1 MNRLVLLDIPTP
13 SVLVSVNQ
21 NSLTVVTV
29 TLTVTDTRC
38 AAMYFVEVTQ
48 DGSSDPPIIMSSSS
62 PSVSVT
68 DLDLCRNSYSIVGFV
83 QAPSGQRGARSSS
96 QPIPVDLSGT
106 HANQHN
112 NYIEHKYLYFSV
124 ARR

>member
-1 MNRLVLLDIPTP
+1 MNRLVSTDIPTP
-13 SVLVSVNQ
+13 TNVSVRQ
-21 NSLTVVTV
+21 DSLTAVPVN
-29 TLTVTDTRC
+29 LTVTDTRC

-83 QAPSGQRGARSSS
+83 QAASGQRGARSSP
-96 QPIPVDLSGT
+96 QQILTGKNWPNACWALV
-106 HANQHN
+106 
-112 NYIEHKYLYFSV
+112 
-124 ARR
+124 

>member
-1 MNRLVLLDIPTP
+1 MNRLVSTDIPTP
-13 SVLVSVNQ
+13 SLSVSQ
-21 NSLTVVTV
+21 DSLTIVTV

-38 AAMYFVEVTQ
+38 AAMYCVEVTQ

-83 QAPSGQRGARSSS
+83 QAPSGQSGARSSS